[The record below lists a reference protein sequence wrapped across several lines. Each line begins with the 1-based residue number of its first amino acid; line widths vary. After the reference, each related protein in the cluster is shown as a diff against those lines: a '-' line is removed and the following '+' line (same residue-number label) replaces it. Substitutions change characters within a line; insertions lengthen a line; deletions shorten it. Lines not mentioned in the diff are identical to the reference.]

1 MAFAALYDIHGNTTA
16 LEAVLTKLQNISI
29 KNLIVGGDVIPG
41 PDPMGCLEILEGL
54 PYPKIYIIG
63 NGEEAVIQAKQGNLN
78 RNMPE
83 NVQNVIQW
91 TADQLSESWIQ
102 KIETW
107 KKTYSV
113 LLPSGSIL
121 FCHATPD
128 SPTDIFTKM
137 TQADKLPS
145 SIAQAAEETIVCGHT
160 HMQYDINR
168 LNKRILNPGS
178 VGMPFGEPG
187 AYWLLIDE
195 EIHLMK
201 TQYNFVK
208 AASHVINSEYPDAET
223 FAQENILNPPGEEK
237 MLKLFASND

>member
-16 LEAVLTKLQNISI
+16 LEAVLTELQNISI
-29 KNLIVGGDVIPG
+29 ENLIFGGDVIPG
-41 PDPMGCLEILEGL
+41 PDPMACLEILEGL
-54 PYPKIYIIG
+54 PYPIIYIIG
-63 NGEEAVIQAKQGNLN
+63 MEKRQLYRPNKGTSIVT
-78 RNMPE
+78 PE

-91 TADQLSESWIQ
+91 TEDQLSESWIQ

-113 LLPSGSIL
+113 LRPSDSIL
-121 FCHATPD
+121 SCHATPD
-128 SPTDIFTKM
+128 STTDIFTKM

-145 SIAQAAEETIVCGHT
+145 SIAKAAEETIFCGHT
-160 HMQYDINR
+160 HMQYDRNR
-168 LNKRILNPGS
+168 LNKRILNPGR

-201 TQYNFVK
+201 TEYNFVK
-208 AASHVINSEYPDAET
+208 AASHVINSEYPDDET
-223 FAQENILNPPGEEK
+223 FAQENILNPPGQEK
-237 MLKLFASND
+237 MLK